1 VKTESRHGSGGHE
14 MNETSDVLAGLTRA
28 VLEGDDQTVVGLVH
42 RALEAG
48 LAPLETVEQGLVP
61 GIRRAGELWEDGEY
75 FLPELVSSAQAMKAA
90 MELLQPAL
98 AKHGGGRELGRV
110 VIGTVH
116 GDIHDIGKTLVGTLL
131 AANGFSVS
139 DEGADVPLERFV
151 ARARELDA
159 DLVCASALLTT
170 TMAEQRELVGALRR
184 AGLRA
189 RVMVGGAPASQE
201 WAHEIGAH
209 GYADNAVAAVSVA
222 RRLVA
227 SEP

>member
-1 VKTESRHGSGGHE
+1 MTDPS
-14 MNETSDVLAGLTRA
+14 ETLVALSRA
-28 VLEGDDQTVVGLVH
+28 VLEGDDRTVVVLAH

-48 LAPLETVEQGLVP
+48 LAPLDTIERGLVP
-61 GIRRAGELWEDGEY
+61 GIRRAGELWEEGEY
-75 FLPELVSSAQAMKAA
+75 FLPELVGSAQAMKAA
-90 MELLQPAL
+90 MDVMQPAL
-98 AKHGGGRELGRV
+98 ARHGGGRTLGRV

-131 AANGFSVS
+131 VANGFSVS
-139 DEGADVPLERFV
+139 DEGADVPAERFV

-170 TMAEQRELVGALRR
+170 TMAGQRELVETLRA

-189 RVMVGGAPASQE
+189 RVMVGGAPTSQE
-201 WAHEIGAH
+201 WAREIGAH
-209 GYADNAVAAVSVA
+209 GYADNAVAAVAVA

-227 SEP
+227 DDP